1 MSIVTKGGD
10 QGTTALMYGRRVP
23 KSHPRIQATGMV
35 DELNAAVGV
44 ARSNGQPGPRG
55 ELLLAI
61 QNDLVLLMGE
71 LATEVS
77 DLPRYVQD
85 GYSFLKPAMTAK
97 LDAAIKEL
105 EARNLYYQGWATP
118 GANPQSAGLDF
129 ARTVCRRA
137 ERAVCVLQE
146 AQQLQ
151 NPEIIVYLNRLSD
164 LLWLMAR
171 AADVDAPK
179 LRKTRSK
186 RIVRKRKAG

>member
-1 MSIVTKGGD
+1 
-10 QGTTALMYGRRVP
+10 
-23 KSHPRIQATGMV
+23 
-35 DELNAAVGV
+35 
-44 ARSNGQPGPRG
+44 
-55 ELLLAI
+55 
-61 QNDLVLLMGE
+61 MGE
-71 LATEVS
+71 LATDLS

-85 GYSFLKPAMTAK
+85 GYSFLRPAMTAK

-118 GANPQSAGLDF
+118 GANSQSAGLDF

-137 ERAVCVLQE
+137 ERCVCVLQE

-171 AADVDAPK
+171 AADVEMPAKPK
-179 LRKTRSK
+179 IRRKRST
-186 RIVRKRKAG
+186 RKRKSR